1 MLKHTEL
8 STEHT
13 CSLIY
18 SKPVL
23 TGEKFGRMSSGFTK
37 EKNLFYFLTGLYLK
51 KTIRFNT
58 SHIPSVFFVLSQFC
72 GTKTLKEAYPVH

>member
-8 STEHT
+8 SKEHT

-23 TGEKFGRMSSGFTK
+23 TGELFGPMSSGFTK
-37 EKNLFYFLTGLYLK
+37 EKKMVLFLNRSLF
-51 KTIRFNT
+51 
-58 SHIPSVFFVLSQFC
+58 
-72 GTKTLKEAYPVH
+72 